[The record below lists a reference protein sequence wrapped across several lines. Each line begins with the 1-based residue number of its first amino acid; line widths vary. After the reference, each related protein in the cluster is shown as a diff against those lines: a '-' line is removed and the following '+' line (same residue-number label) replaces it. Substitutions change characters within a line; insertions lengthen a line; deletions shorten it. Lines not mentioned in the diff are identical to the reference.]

1 MLVRL
6 ILWAVF
12 GFVLYTIIQAAR
24 SGMRSGSPPKPA
36 DKTPGGEEMV
46 RDPLCG
52 TYVPRSEA
60 LFATVGEQYYGF
72 CSSRCRDEFLQRHR

>member
-24 SGMRSGSPPKPA
+24 SGMRSGSPRKPA

-46 RDPLCG
+46 RDPQCG

-60 LFATVGEQYYGF
+60 LSATVSGQNHSF
-72 CSSRCRDEFLQRHR
+72 CSSRCRDEYLQRHR